1 MENITAQRVYDSLSG
16 VLLKEYCVPGV
27 EDVFMEGKP
36 CAELYRGIL
45 KAYERLCSRL
55 GTVDEDVDV
64 EVIIN
69 GFMEINR
76 IIGIKMYEYGYEK
89 GRMNPKTEK
98 KYCKITED
106 VL

>member
-1 MENITAQRVYDSLSG
+1 M
-16 VLLKEYCVPGV
+16 
-27 EDVFMEGKP
+27 
-36 CAELYRGIL
+36 
-45 KAYERLCSRL
+45 
-55 GTVDEDVDV
+55 GTVDEDV

-69 GFMEINR
+69 GFMEIHR

-89 GRMNPKTEK
+89 GRMNPKIEK